1 MTSDPAT
8 LFDPG
13 GALLDLTC
21 ERYLAGELDET
32 ELALVER
39 HLQAHPPDQ
48 KRLWALRSH
57 QAAFDKRPTPAWL
70 KAAQQAQHA
79 DRPPLQVVRPAP
91 TGTHARRR
99 AHWGGLLAAAAAV
112 ALIALGVP
120 RGPDEVVDPGS
131 DAMLNRGTPD
141 QLRPKGSALELHI
154 QSADQGSLRTGARV
168 SPGEKLGF
176 SVLSEEPGELLIL
189 GIDSTGSAY
198 GAYPQGSDR
207 SAALSGHAE
216 IQDLSAAMQ
225 LDDVGNLERF
235 VALRCPD
242 ALTLDAASQALQ
254 TAAQDHAPD
263 QLLPPIREGC
273 VQDEIVLHKGAR
285 APE

>member
-8 LFDPG
+8 LFGPSG
-13 GALLDLTC
+13 SLLDLTC
-21 ERYLAGELDET
+21 ERYIAGDLDEL
-32 ELALVER
+32 ELAMVER

-48 KRLWALRSH
+48 KRLWALRSN
-57 QAAFDKRPTPAWL
+57 QASFDKRPTPAWL

-91 TGTHARRR
+91 TGTHARRQ

-112 ALIALGVP
+112 TFIALGVP
-120 RGPDEVVDPGS
+120 RGPEGGVVPQPDE
-131 DAMLNRGTPD
+131 MRHRGPADTF
-141 QLRPKGSALELHI
+141 RAKGAALELQI
-154 QSADQGSLRTGARV
+154 RSADQGDLVSGARV

-176 SVLSEEPGELLIL
+176 SVISEEPGELLIL

-207 SAALSGHAE
+207 STAVTGQAEAL
-216 IQDLSAAMQ
+216 DLSTAVQ
-225 LDDVGNLERF
+225 LDEVGVLERF
-235 VALRCPD
+235 VALRCPE
-242 ALTLDAASQALQ
+242 ALTLAAASQALQ
-254 TAAQDHAPD
+254 AAALQHDRD

-273 VQDEIVLHKGAR
+273 VQDEIVLHKGA
-285 APE
+285 APTE

>member
-8 LFDPG
+8 LFGPG
-13 GALLDLTC
+13 GSLLDLTC
-21 ERYLAGELDET
+21 ERYIAGDLDEI
-32 ELALVER
+32 ELAMVER

-57 QAAFDKRPTPAWL
+57 QASFDKRPTPAWL

-112 ALIALGVP
+112 TFIALGVP
-120 RGPDEVVDPGS
+120 RGPEGAPDPQAVDIR
-131 DAMLNRGTPD
+131 DRGTPD
-141 QLRPKGSALELHI
+141 TLRAKGAALELQI
-154 QSADQGSLRTGARV
+154 RSADQGRLLTGARV

-176 SVLSEEPGELLIL
+176 SVISEDAGELLIL

-207 SAALSGHAE
+207 SRALSGHAE
-216 IQDLSAAMQ
+216 VQDLSAAMQ

-235 VALRCPD
+235 VALRCPE

-254 TAAQDHAPD
+254 TAAQDHDPD